1 MLWLAVRN
9 MSKYLLSILLA
20 LFAVLIS
27 SASQILLKKSANNTY
42 DKKIY
47 EYLNVLVIT
56 AYFIFFAAMLINVF
70 VLRTV
75 PMNAMPVIET
85 TGYLY
90 VAVLSR
96 ILLKE
101 KISKKSIIGLGII
114 LVGIVVFFI

>member
-1 MLWLAVRN
+1 VLWLAVRN